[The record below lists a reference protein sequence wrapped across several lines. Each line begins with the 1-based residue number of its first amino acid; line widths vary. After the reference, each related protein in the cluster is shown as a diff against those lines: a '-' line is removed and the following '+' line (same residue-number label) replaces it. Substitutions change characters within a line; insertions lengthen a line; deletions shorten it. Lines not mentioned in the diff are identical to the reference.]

1 MYEQI
6 RYEVDDPVAVVTLN
20 RPAQLNAWTPQMD
33 DEVRHAVARAEQ
45 DRSVVGIVITG
56 AGRGFC
62 AGGDMEVLA
71 SRRPGSTSASSSTAS
86 TFADSSGGDFDGR
99 FTWLLRVRKPVI
111 AAINGPVAGMAIAL
125 ILCCDIRF
133 MAEDAPLV
141 TAFSQRGLIAEWG
154 VSWLLPRIVGTGNAL
169 DLLFSSR
176 RILGREA
183 AEMGL
188 VQRSL
193 PAREVV
199 SHSIKYVQLLAAHS
213 SPTSLSIMK
222 RQVYTQQT
230 APLGLAEREGRLLML
245 ESFGRP
251 DFQEGI
257 LSFQEKRSPKF
268 ARLGE

>member
-1 MYEQI
+1 
-6 RYEVDDPVAVVTLN
+6 
-20 RPAQLNAWTPQMD
+20 
-33 DEVRHAVARAEQ
+33 
-45 DRSVVGIVITG
+45 
-56 AGRGFC
+56 
-62 AGGDMEVLA
+62 
-71 SRRPGSTSASSSTAS
+71 
-86 TFADSSGGDFDGR
+86 
-99 FTWLLRVRKPVI
+99 
-111 AAINGPVAGMAIAL
+111 MAIAL

-199 SHSIKYVQLLAAHS
+199 SHSIKHVQLLAAHS